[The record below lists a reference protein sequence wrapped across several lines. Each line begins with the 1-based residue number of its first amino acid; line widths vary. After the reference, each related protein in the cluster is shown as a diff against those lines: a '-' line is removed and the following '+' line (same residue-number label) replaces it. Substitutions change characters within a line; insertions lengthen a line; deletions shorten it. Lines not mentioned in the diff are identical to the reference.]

1 MVRTDH
7 ILFIAAGAFHMTK
20 PSDLIPE
27 LQGRFP
33 IRVELHS
40 LTAKDFVRILT
51 EPENALV
58 LQYVEM
64 MKTEGVDLSF
74 TGDAIE
80 RIAHLAQ
87 EVNSRTEDIGARR
100 LYTIMEKLVEDI
112 SFEAPERKG
121 EKIVI
126 DAAYVD
132 GRLQALIRDQDLS
145 RYIL

>member
-1 MVRTDH
+1 M
-7 ILFIAAGAFHMTK
+7 
-20 PSDLIPE
+20 
-27 LQGRFP
+27 
-33 IRVELHS
+33 
-40 LTAKDFVRILT
+40 
-51 EPENALV
+51 